1 MPIVPI
7 ASRKAAPWRADLAE
21 PNEGCLP
28 TSDPV
33 TSFCSLVTC
42 CGAFKVGVDDP
53 RYQSNDDHNV
63 TGLKMDEFLRFVSRS
78 ERERVR
84 LIREAR
90 AMYESIFPPA
100 DPVSELRD
108 KAPAMDSVRGANA
121 QRGEGAFS

>member
-1 MPIVPI
+1 
-7 ASRKAAPWRADLAE
+7 
-21 PNEGCLP
+21 
-28 TSDPV
+28 
-33 TSFCSLVTC
+33 
-42 CGAFKVGVDDP
+42 
-53 RYQSNDDHNV
+53 
-63 TGLKMDEFLRFVSRS
+63 MDEFLRFVSRS